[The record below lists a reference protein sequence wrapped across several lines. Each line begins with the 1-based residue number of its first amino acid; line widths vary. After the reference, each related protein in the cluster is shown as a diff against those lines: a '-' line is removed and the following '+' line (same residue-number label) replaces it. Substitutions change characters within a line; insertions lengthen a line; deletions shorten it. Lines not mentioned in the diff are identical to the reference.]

1 MKARKD
7 AYLSIER
14 EKNIKYEQNRIMAL
28 KEQAVKDTEP
38 KLMAII
44 KSANKDIKKA
54 EETQKQLVE
63 NLKIEHKLSLEK

>member
-14 EKNIKYEQNRIMAL
+14 EKNIKYEQNKIMAL

-44 KSANKDIKKA
+44 KSAN
-54 EETQKQLVE
+54 
-63 NLKIEHKLSLEK
+63 